1 MDPNN
6 TRVEFEQYRAAQTSG
21 HQNSKMVAFVINH
34 SGGAI
39 KDEKQANAVLLVL
52 AVVIFLISLYF
63 WF

>member
-6 TRVEFEQYRAAQTSG
+6 TRVEFEQYRSVQTQG
-21 HQNSKMVAFVINH
+21 PQKSKMVFFLINH

-39 KDEKQANAVLLVL
+39 KDEKQANAVLLVC
-52 AVVIFLISLYF
+52 AVVLFLISLYF